1 MSEDDVNLKLDTG
14 LLISADSHVMEAGDL
29 WVRQLPASMRSK
41 APQYPEGKEANRFAA
56 HDGARDPKNRIHE
69 MATDG
74 VSSEVLYPTRA
85 LDQFGISDIA
95 LQEAC
100 FKVYND
106 WLLEYCSV
114 APDRLF
120 GVACISAYR
129 IDEAIREVERCKKAG
144 MRGLMIWLAAPPEL
158 AFSGSHYDPL
168 WEAAQAMEMPV
179 SLHILTGAPYGL
191 GVALTPRI
199 PTDLFN
205 FAMTEQIGHTM
216 KTLVHMIASGVFD
229 RFPKLKV
236 IIVETEVSWMPFM
249 MCQMDKYNLKKY
261 RDNPIIKMH
270 PSEYFKRNIF
280 ATFFNDPP
288 SGQLFEKWGG
298 DNWMWSNDF
307 PHPNSTWPH
316 SREVIARDMGHL
328 APELRAKLVRENVT
342 RIYNLPEIQP
352 LANLA

>member
-1 MSEDDVNLKLDTG
+1 MAEDKAMTKLDAG

-29 WVRQLPASMRSK
+29 WVRNLPASMRSK

-56 HDGARDPKNRIHE
+56 HDGGRDPKHRIQE

-74 VSSEVLYPTRA
+74 VSGEVLYPTRA
-85 LDQFGISDIA
+85 LDQFGIKDVQ

-106 WLLEYCSV
+106 WLQEYCAV
-114 APDRLF
+114 APERLF
-120 GVACISAYR
+120 GVACISAFR
-129 IDEAIREVERCKKAG
+129 IAEAIKEAERSKQAG
-144 MRGLMIWLAAPPEL
+144 MRGLMLWLAPPNEYP
-158 AFSGSHYDPL
+158 FSGGHYDPL
-168 WEAAQAMEMPV
+168 WEAAQALDMPV
-179 SLHILTGAPYGL
+179 SLHILTGAPYAP

-249 MCQMDKYNLKKY
+249 MCQMDKYNQKKY
-261 RDNPIIKMH
+261 RDAPIMKMV
-270 PSEYFKRNIF
+270 PSDYFRRNIF

-288 SGQLFEKWGG
+288 SGSLFEQWGA
-298 DNWMWSNDF
+298 DMWMWSNDF
-307 PHPNSTWPH
+307 PHPNSTWPN
-316 SREVIARDMGHL
+316 SRDVIARDMSHL
-328 APELRAKLVRENVT
+328 SAGLRAKLVRENVA
-342 RIYNLPEIQP
+342 RVYGLPEILP
-352 LANLA
+352 LAKAA